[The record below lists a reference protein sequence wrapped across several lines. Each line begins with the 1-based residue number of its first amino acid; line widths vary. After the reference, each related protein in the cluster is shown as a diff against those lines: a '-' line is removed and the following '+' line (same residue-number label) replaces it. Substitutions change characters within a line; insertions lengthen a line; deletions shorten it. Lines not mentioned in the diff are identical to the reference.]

1 MSPQPEYCG
10 SSSKVLHVLT
20 QGLLS
25 PEDIKMRRN
34 ELLTTEEGAQ
44 FLITNWEEYLNEG
57 NRALEIVNNFN
68 N

>member
-1 MSPQPEYCG
+1 
-10 SSSKVLHVLT
+10 
-20 QGLLS
+20 
-25 PEDIKMRRN
+25 MRRN